1 MPDKKKLLKYNKE
14 QQEILDKLKN
24 ILNYNND
31 YTFYLYDLDNK
42 TDLQESIIGLSNDI
56 KKYYPAS
63 SCTGINGK
71 KCKRP
76 SLSIIRYILKFHNK
90 ELYVMD
96 YVLNIVNGETT
107 RTKKYKII

>member
-1 MPDKKKLLKYNKE
+1 MPDKKKLLKYKKE
-14 QQEILDKLKN
+14 QQELLGKLLN

-31 YTFYLYDLDNK
+31 YTFYLYDLDTK

-63 SCTGINGK
+63 SCIGVNNQ

-76 SLSIIRYILKFHNK
+76 YLSIIRYILKFHNK

-96 YVLNIVNGETT
+96 FTLHIENGKTT

>member
-1 MPDKKKLLKYNKE
+1 MPDKKKLFKYKKE
-14 QQEILDKLKN
+14 QHEVLENLLN

-31 YTFYLYDLDNK
+31 YTFYLYDLDNNK
-42 TDLQESIIGLSNDI
+42 NLQESIISLSNEI

-63 SCTGINGK
+63 SCIGVNNQ

-76 SLSIIRYILKFHNK
+76 YLSIIRYILKFHNK

-96 YVLNIVNGETT
+96 FTMNIENGETT

>member
-42 TDLQESIIGLSNDI
+42 IELQESIIGLSDDI
-56 KKYYPAS
+56 RKYYPAS
-63 SCTGINGK
+63 SCIGVNGQN
-71 KCKRP
+71 CKRP
-76 SLSIIRYILKFHNK
+76 YLSIIRYILKFHNK
-90 ELYVMD
+90 ELYAMD
-96 YVLNIVNGETT
+96 FTMNIENGETT